1 MKEETK
7 MKTKNKALLLSLCA
21 VLLVAVSVLGTLAY
35 LTSKDSVVNTFSV
48 GSVQLNLDEA
58 KVNGNGDPID
68 KSGNKV
74 TKLDEAERVDN
85 NTYKLI
91 PGHSYTKDPTVT
103 LLKGSEKSY
112 IKMTVTVSYANELDK
127 IFADNKITDLTNVIT
142 GYDST
147 KWTYGGNTK
156 DATAN
161 TRTYTFYY
169 HETVSALDEAKT
181 LEALFTGIK
190 VPGSV
195 TKEQLATLYKSET
208 DRLTIT
214 AKAYAIQADGFDNKE
229 AAWTAFDGQVKTN

>member
-1 MKEETK
+1 

-35 LTSKDSVVNTFSV
+35 LTSNDSVVNTFSV

-58 KVNGNGDPID
+58 KVNGNGDPVD
-68 KSGNKV
+68 ASENKV
-74 TKLDEAERVDN
+74 TELDKAKRVDN
-85 NTYKLI
+85 NDYKLI

-103 LLKGSEKSY
+103 LLKGSEESY
-112 IKMTVTVSYANELDK
+112 IKMTVTVSYASELDK
-127 IFADNKITDLTNVIT
+127 IFAANKITDLTTVIT
-142 GYDST
+142 GYDPA
-147 KWTYGGNTK
+147 KWTYGGNVK
-156 DATAN
+156 NADN

-169 HETVSALDEAKT
+169 YQTVSALNEAKT
-181 LEALFTGIK
+181 LEALFTGIQ

-214 AKAYAIQADGFDNKE
+214 AKAYAIQADGFNTKE
-229 AAWTAFDGQVKTN
+229 AAWTAFDDQIKTN